1 MSFDW
6 FGNRLAVVTE
16 NQKLSIYKYENQTWL
31 IEVEKYDTGH
41 HGPVN
46 KVKWAHPSLGR
57 IIATCAQDKKIKIFE
72 EK

>member
-1 MSFDW
+1 M
-6 FGNRLAVVTE
+6 
-16 NQKLSIYKYENQTWL
+16 SIYKYENQTWM